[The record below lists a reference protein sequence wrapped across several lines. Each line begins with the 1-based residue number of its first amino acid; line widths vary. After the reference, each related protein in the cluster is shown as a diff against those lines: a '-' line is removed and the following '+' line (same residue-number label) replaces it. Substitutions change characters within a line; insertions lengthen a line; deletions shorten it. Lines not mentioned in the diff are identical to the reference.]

1 MPRRKLHRQFVERFE
16 RGDVSLD
23 NLKALCSR
31 NGWQTGRTG
40 CFPKGHVPA
49 NKGKK
54 MPYNAGSARTQ
65 FKKGHRGGRA
75 AERYQPIGTERISK
89 DGYLERKIH
98 DGMPL
103 QSRWKEVHRIEWE
116 ELHGPV
122 PEGHCLKCRDGDRS
136 NTDPA
141 NWMCIPRAMLPRLAG
156 RWSLPYDQAP
166 DELKP
171 AVLTSARLEHAA
183 REARKQRSAPA

>member
-1 MPRRKLHRQFVERFE
+1 
-16 RGDVSLD
+16 
-23 NLKALCSR
+23 
-31 NGWQTGRTG
+31 
-40 CFPKGHVPA
+40 
-49 NKGKK
+49 
-54 MPYNAGSARTQ
+54 MPYNAASARTQ
-65 FKKGHRGGRA
+65 FKKGHRGGKA
-75 AERYQPIGTERISK
+75 AELYQPIGTERVSK
-89 DGYLERKIH
+89 DGYRERKIH
-98 DGMPL
+98 DGMPF

-141 NWMCIPRAMLPRLAG
+141 NWLCIPRALLPRLAG
-156 RWSLPYDQAP
+156 RWSLPYDHAP

-183 REARKQRSAPA
+183 REARKHRSKAR